1 MNVGVFMINDNEL
14 IELSHNK
21 NEEAINILIDKYK
34 PIINKIIKELL
45 YKYEIKGIDYNDLY
59 QEGMLGLMN
68 AIEHYNTSKN
78 ILFYTFACV
87 CIKSS
92 IISELRRTFRN
103 KNKYFNESVSFEELT
118 DKSSLIND
126 LFVDSNSNPD
136 SILINREEEK
146 EFIDNFKNILTLR
159 EKEVFE
165 LKMNDFTNDEIA
177 AVTNKSK
184 KEIENTLF
192 RIKSK
197 YKRFNKENVCL

>member
-1 MNVGVFMINDNEL
+1 MINDNEL

-21 NEEAINILIDKYK
+21 NEEVINILIDKYK

-146 EFIDNFKNILTLR
+146 EFIDSFKNMLTLR

-197 YKRFNKENVCL
+197 YKKFNKENVCL

>member
-1 MNVGVFMINDNEL
+1 MYNDENDYEL
-14 IELSHNK
+14 LYLISES
-21 NEEAINILIDKYK
+21 NEEAKEVFFEKYK
-34 PIINKIIKELL
+34 PTVQSYVLKYFPFIKNKG
-45 YKYEIKGIDYNDLY
+45 YEMNDLY

-177 AVTNKSK
+177 SVTNKSK

-197 YKRFNKENVCL
+197 YKKFNKENVCL

>member
-1 MNVGVFMINDNEL
+1 MINDNEL

-21 NEEAINILIDKYK
+21 NEESINILIDKYK

-146 EFIDNFKNILTLR
+146 EFIDSFKNILTLR

-197 YKRFNKENVCL
+197 YKKFNKENVCL

>member
-1 MNVGVFMINDNEL
+1 MENNVEN
-14 IELSHNK
+14 
-21 NEEAINILIDKYK
+21 
-34 PIINKIIKELL
+34 NKIIKELL

-146 EFIDNFKNILTLR
+146 EFIDNFKYILTLR

-197 YKRFNKENVCL
+197 YKKFNKENVCL